1 MIFQKLSLA
10 LNYKITNNI
19 DQSKKVVLKDIWDKH
34 NSMSGYA
41 NTLLCKLYGECLYP
55 NNERDKIDPRDT
67 GEQLATYSSTIHPNP
82 TNHSI
87 NIEVKG

>member
-1 MIFQKLSLA
+1 MERMLSG
-10 LNYKITNNI
+10 NGKVSKTNSLDI
-19 DQSKKVVLKDIWDKH
+19 KSKDQLMVFAF
-34 NSMSGYA
+34 MSGYA